1 MNVAECFCLK
11 NRRDNF
17 SVDPERD
24 DAFFFGPPEWKQ
36 HIQKSFQKSILLNKP
51 IRIVWWGD
59 FGVGKTHRI
68 TYAMRY
74 IRDNGL
80 PFQSVFVVS
89 SDITDRSGFD
99 RLHFPMVNNLGA
111 TKMHG
116 IVKSFVQKFD
126 EGLTTIKSW
135 SDLAHSEDVISAV
148 KNLGNTNPPNCRAA
162 WKWLTGLELSGK
174 EKEPDQAGV
183 TKEQIDSSVE
193 FAEVLRALS
202 LIVQHEKKHR
212 LVYFIDQVERL
223 GNLTNANAQHTWVE
237 TLRAI
242 LDMADIG
249 IVLAIGAS
257 RLDQLPAVV
266 LAPEVASRI
275 GKEGY
280 EHYRI
285 DAYKDAQAEQF
296 LKDMFKE
303 WVDPAK
309 RDPLVASEGWAA
321 PDYDPEYYP
330 FTVPAF
336 KVFCRNVTHDPR
348 DAKPRAFLEKLNI
361 VAAEACMEDRRIID
375 KAFLL
380 RLGFGD

>member
-11 NRRDNF
+11 AGRDNF

-24 DAFFFGPPEWKQ
+24 DAYFFGPPEWVQ
-36 HIQKSFQKSILLNKP
+36 QIRRGFQRSILLNKP

-59 FGVGKTHRI
+59 YGVGKTHRI

-74 IRDNGL
+74 VRDNGL
-80 PFQSVFVVS
+80 PFHSIFVVS

-99 RLHFPMVNNLGA
+99 RLHFPMVNNLGS
-111 TKMHG
+111 TEMHG

-126 EGLTTIKSW
+126 QKLTTIKEW
-135 SDLAHSEDVISAV
+135 SELAHSEDVINAV
-148 KNLGNTNPPNCRAA
+148 KNLGNTNEPNWRAA
-162 WKWLTGLELSGK
+162 WKWLTGLELSK
-174 EKEPDQAGV
+174 TEPILAGV
-183 TKEQIDSSVE
+183 TKDKIDSSVE
-193 FAEVLRALS
+193 YAEVLRALS
-202 LIVQHEKKHR
+202 LIFQHEKQRR

-223 GNLTNANAQHTWVE
+223 GKVTNANAQNTWVE
-237 TLRAI
+237 TLRAV
-242 LDMADIG
+242 LDMSEIG

-275 GKEGY
+275 GKESY

-285 DAYKDAQAEQF
+285 DAYKDDQADQF

-309 RDPLVASEGWAA
+309 RDPLASGESWAA
-321 PDYDPEYYP
+321 SDYDPDYYP
-330 FTVPAF
+330 FTLPAF

-348 DAKPRAFLEKLNI
+348 DAKPRAFLERLNT
-361 VAAEACMEDRRIID
+361 VAAEACMDNRRIID

-380 RLGFGD
+380 GLGFGD